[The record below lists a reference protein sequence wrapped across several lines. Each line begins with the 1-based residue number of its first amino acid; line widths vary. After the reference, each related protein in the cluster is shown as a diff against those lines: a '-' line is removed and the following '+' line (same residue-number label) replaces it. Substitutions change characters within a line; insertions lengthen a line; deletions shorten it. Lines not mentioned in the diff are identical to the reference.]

1 MKKLL
6 ISLILISSL
15 AGCVSTQ
22 EYNKVKDELTQSQQN
37 LDAKNKELEGLSIE
51 KDKLK
56 KELEEAEKMNVQIA
70 GEKQNTEFSLEA
82 TQKKLILTEN
92 KLQEIIEKLNST
104 ENMNVVISDVVNDN
118 VDNNSEYIEIIKA
131 YLKEIQAEIK
141 DVSDKIKKA
150 NSDVKKS
157 IN

>member
-1 MKKLL
+1 
-6 ISLILISSL
+6 
-15 AGCVSTQ
+15 
-22 EYNKVKDELTQSQQN
+22 
-37 LDAKNKELEGLSIE
+37 
-51 KDKLK
+51 
-56 KELEEAEKMNVQIA
+56 MNVQIA

-104 ENMNVVISDVVNDN
+104 TDTNIVISDVVNDN
-118 VDNNSEYIEIIKA
+118 VDNNSEYVEIIKA